1 MLEIVSLILGPPV
14 VAGVIVQIFKVL
26 GPGRVSER
34 VNAIK
39 DELEALRAIDD
50 GTSLGKAAYAV
61 SRADVLTATINRL
74 SSGGG
79 RNSLGLLVL
88 SMSSFVFVALI
99 ASIAHPSGLFEHLF
113 LWSGLVVYFVFAV
126 FSSIVGILTAVAS
139 AIVRAA
145 LLTGFRKAEG
155 VQNDELRDAFDGL
168 RSVFR
173 PVNTGEEDQYRLRP
187 LYQHTLSQSARTRV
201 RSFMRELD
209 RAVIA

>member
-14 VAGVIVQIFKVL
+14 VAGIIVQLFKVL

-34 VNAIK
+34 VNALK
-39 DELEALRAIDD
+39 DELEALRAMDD

-88 SMSSFVFVALI
+88 SMSSFVFVALTS
-99 ASIAHPSGLFEHLF
+99 SIAHPSDLFEHLL
-113 LWSGLVVYFVFAV
+113 LWSGLVAYSIFVIL
-126 FSSIVGILTAVAS
+126 SLIVGILTAVAS
-139 AIVRAA
+139 AILRAA
-145 LLTGFRKAEG
+145 LSTGFRKVEG

-173 PVNTGEEDQYRLRP
+173 PVSIGEDEHYRLRP
-187 LYQHTLSQSARTRV
+187 LYQYTLSQSARTRV

-209 RAVIA
+209 CPVID